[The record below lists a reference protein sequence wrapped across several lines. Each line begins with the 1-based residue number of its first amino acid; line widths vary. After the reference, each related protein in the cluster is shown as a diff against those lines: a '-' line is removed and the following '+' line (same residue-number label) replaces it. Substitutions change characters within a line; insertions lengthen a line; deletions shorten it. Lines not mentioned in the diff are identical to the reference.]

1 MTLEV
6 ANKMKD
12 MDELKNQ
19 KRILKKKILTLEW
32 DKNLHQLNFA
42 KNKILDR
49 YRKEYDEVKAKMDGE
64 TIPSDQLVESSS
76 Q

>member
-1 MTLEV
+1 
-6 ANKMKD
+6 MKD